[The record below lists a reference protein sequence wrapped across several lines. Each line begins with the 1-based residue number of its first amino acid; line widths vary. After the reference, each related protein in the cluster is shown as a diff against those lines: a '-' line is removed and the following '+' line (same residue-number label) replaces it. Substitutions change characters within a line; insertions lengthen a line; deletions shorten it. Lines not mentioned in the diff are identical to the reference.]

1 MGGKKLI
8 QKNHILRKEPIFF
21 NKFMSES
28 FIIKHTHKKKQ
39 HNKTTN
45 QNMESLVDPIYSP
58 DPLMGI

>member
-1 MGGKKLI
+1 
-8 QKNHILRKEPIFF
+8 
-21 NKFMSES
+21 MSES